1 MFGSSIT
8 GFVRDQAS
16 GDLTQLPGTA
26 GCVGPDGYPGCESAR
41 GLSQYTASMAISPD
55 GRQLYMATASSGGDR
70 RSTEGTILAFSRD
83 PDTGILTQLPGPAGC
98 LVTDGR
104 EGCGAARALGNWP
117 TQLPELALSRDGS
130 NLYAAFLTGGT
141 GLSGGVSVF
150 RRDPANGALAQLPGD
165 EGCISERGIQGC
177 RSGRGLDVPTGVTVS
192 PDGRNVYVTAF
203 NSASIAA
210 FARRPSGAL
219 RQLETVVGVQHA
231 LALSSD
237 GSYGYVADDEGVT
250 VIARNAPWVTILT
263 GERCA
268 GRGLRVVV
276 HISVEGALRRAVVRV
291 DGRRL
296 TSRARRR
303 FAVTVPVRRLGR
315 RSHRLSVLAVDRR
328 GRKSVRSLQV
338 DGCRR
343 A

>member
-26 GCVGPDGYPGCESAR
+26 GCVGPDGHPGCESAR

-55 GRQLYMATASSGGDR
+55 GRQLYMATASSGGDG

-130 NLYAAFLTGGT
+130 SLYAAFLTGGT

-165 EGCISERGIQGC
+165 EGCISGRGIQGC

-203 NSASIAA
+203 NSASIAT

-276 HISVEGALRRAVVRV
+276 HI
-291 DGRRL
+291 
-296 TSRARRR
+296 
-303 FAVTVPVRRLGR
+303 
-315 RSHRLSVLAVDRR
+315 
-328 GRKSVRSLQV
+328 
-338 DGCRR
+338 
-343 A
+343 